1 MKQLILLL
9 FLTAPALA
17 DGSVYLGPGQTQV
30 VLDTPPP
37 GYTRLEV
44 QVNYRERV
52 EYGHE
57 NLLFGYPT
65 TVIANTYSGFG
76 LIDEAHG
83 YQTAAWHM
91 TQRDIVDHRVG
102 VGHAGEGGDAA
113 DRRRMTARGDGLL
126 MLVARLAQM
135 HVHVDQAG
143 AEHATA
149 AIDHRRVG
157 RRAIVEQ
164 ARPEIDD
171 RLAINQQRTF
181 HVEPALGVDQPRI
194 DESGAAGRR
203 AVGKRRRHDAT

>member
-91 TQRDIVDHRVG
+91 TQRDIVDHLRPRDG
-102 VGHAGEGGDAA
+102 VVDFAGPSGETHVFEQWHSVPPQVYGGTPSVLRYQRFSGEALIA
-113 DRRRMTARGDGLL
+113 GNVTSN
-126 MLVARLAQM
+126 VPLAQGTAM
-135 HVHVDQAG
+135 VHWRW
-143 AEHATA
+143 
-149 AIDHRRVG
+149 I
-157 RRAIVEQ
+157 
-164 ARPEIDD
+164 P
-171 RLAINQQRTF
+171 
-181 HVEPALGVDQPRI
+181 
-194 DESGAAGRR
+194 
-203 AVGKRRRHDAT
+203 